1 MVYEKNEN
9 LRASICLT
17 FLFMHHSDFLG
28 INLYNDYNFCKYKVH
43 LNLFYEEHVDARVF
57 KWNLKTQT

>member
-1 MVYEKNEN
+1 
-9 LRASICLT
+9 
-17 FLFMHHSDFLG
+17 MHHSDFLG

-57 KWNLKTQT
+57 KWNLKTQTLYI